1 MLNQSKIQNS
11 LCTCLH
17 KYLDIFKLAFSLL
30 CDSPDQ
36 ASGCYVVFT
45 LIIQSM
51 LYLYTITTRKQHD
64 VQNNVDKYILSGQGM
79 PAADLQKSSLLK
91 PLPRFPFVPQEPI
104 QWLLVTIYQYSHQIW
119 HSLVRMNILQ
129 STSAIIQHQQLFC
142 GIITESSGR
151 TLQINRHKK
160 IKYGVDWKV

>member
-1 MLNQSKIQNS
+1 
-11 LCTCLH
+11 
-17 KYLDIFKLAFSLL
+17 
-30 CDSPDQ
+30 
-36 ASGCYVVFT
+36 
-45 LIIQSM
+45 
-51 LYLYTITTRKQHD
+51 
-64 VQNNVDKYILSGQGM
+64 M

-160 IKYGVDWKV
+160 IKYGVDWKVWKYTRVTDCFNCLLTQIIICPCKKKVTLPRNSPWRHIGLWDVKDPTLSRQSAHRWR